1 MRWDEVKL
9 IIYDFDGVLTDNRVL
24 VDQNG
29 KESVY
34 ASRGDGHGISSIR
47 KLGIRQVIIST
58 EKNDVVERRAEK
70 LELEVIHG
78 VSNKKR
84 TVEEY

>member
-1 MRWDEVKL
+1 MIIKHTHLSL
-9 IIYDFDGVLTDNRVL
+9 I
-24 VDQNG
+24 
-29 KESVY
+29 
-34 ASRGDGHGISSIR
+34 HISSIR

-84 TVEEY
+84 TVEAVSYTHLDVYKRQI